1 MRRNPFSAVCAVFL
15 MLSLAVLPARAAQ
28 SWPDLSAEHWAYG
41 IMSRAYD
48 LEIVT
53 GTADGAMQPEAVLS
67 WGEYLAMLYRTFLSD
82 SPPHAVPDNAH
93 WAYGYYM
100 TARISG
106 ILQDYM
112 PVTDANLSTPVSR
125 QDAAVLAVCALEG
138 NPLASPDPAAAD
150 FFQLPADYRP
160 GVARAY
166 ALGLLTGYPD
176 GTFGGNGTL
185 SRAQGAAILLR
196 ALDCQPPSAQP
207 DPPDSD
213 PFFSALPGMEP
224 FPALE
229 PEPAIP
235 SEDGAWD
242 TWDTSDTW
250 SSWDNWDYSWGYWDG
265 WSFGSGMDY
274 GGDPLKWPGENTQKY
289 LRLFGREDKR
299 RFDSREEAEAN
310 MVTVT
315 VPVWRLS
322 GGVKSPGT
330 ASFSIHKALSDEIVE
345 IFTEIYNDPE
355 QFPMQDVGAYSWRG
369 DSATGEHNCGTAI
382 DINSNENYQVQ
393 DGQARAGSL
402 WQPGVNPYSIPADG
416 SVVRIFA
423 EHGWSW
429 GGDAWAMDTDPTAG
443 YHDYMHFSYMGG

>member
-166 ALGLLTGYPD
+166 ALGLLTG
-176 GTFGGNGTL
+176 
-185 SRAQGAAILLR
+185 
-196 ALDCQPPSAQP
+196 
-207 DPPDSD
+207 
-213 PFFSALPGMEP
+213 
-224 FPALE
+224 
-229 PEPAIP
+229 
-235 SEDGAWD
+235 
-242 TWDTSDTW
+242 
-250 SSWDNWDYSWGYWDG
+250 
-265 WSFGSGMDY
+265 
-274 GGDPLKWPGENTQKY
+274 
-289 LRLFGREDKR
+289 
-299 RFDSREEAEAN
+299 
-310 MVTVT
+310 
-315 VPVWRLS
+315 
-322 GGVKSPGT
+322 
-330 ASFSIHKALSDEIVE
+330 
-345 IFTEIYNDPE
+345 
-355 QFPMQDVGAYSWRG
+355 
-369 DSATGEHNCGTAI
+369 
-382 DINSNENYQVQ
+382 
-393 DGQARAGSL
+393 
-402 WQPGVNPYSIPADG
+402 
-416 SVVRIFA
+416 
-423 EHGWSW
+423 
-429 GGDAWAMDTDPTAG
+429 
-443 YHDYMHFSYMGG
+443 